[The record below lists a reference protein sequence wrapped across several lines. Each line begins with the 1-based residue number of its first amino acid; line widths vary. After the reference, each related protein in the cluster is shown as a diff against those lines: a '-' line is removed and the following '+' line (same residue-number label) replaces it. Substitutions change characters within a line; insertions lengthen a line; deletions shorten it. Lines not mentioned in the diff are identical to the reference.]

1 MSNLPQIDG
10 PDRNH
15 YDEFVDVVLGGGKET
30 WAASFDYAGP
40 LTESV

>member
-1 MSNLPQIDG
+1 MSNLPQIDR

-15 YDEFVDVVLGGGKET
+15 YHGFLDVLGGGKET
-30 WAASFDYAGP
+30 WSASFDYAGP